1 MAEKASRRVKTLNSF
16 IKWAAQFD
24 DGQYLFRGV
33 SKNSYEIEASAYRRL
48 PEAQRNNPARLLR
61 INQDLIE
68 KARLLGHDQKN
79 GQRLSDLE
87 LLAELQH
94 FGAATCLID
103 FTRNAL
109 VALWMACQQST
120 SGATNGKVFAVRSD
134 DSARFETITPKL
146 VTAEDID
153 YFFKEDEQRGYPL
166 YQWQPKYQNNRI
178 IAQQSVFIF
187 GGAQVETEA
196 HCIILKSG
204 KEDILTSLDKVSGIT
219 EGGIYP
225 DFDGFASLHA
235 HNKPYVEPVPQG
247 YLQRGVEA
255 HQRGDVDD
263 AIGLY
268 DEVISL
274 LNPEGDVE

>member
-1 MAEKASRRVKTLNSF
+1 MAEKASRRVKTLDSF

-33 SKNSYEIEASAYRRL
+33 SKDSYKIEASAYRRL
-48 PEAQRNNPARLLR
+48 PKAQRNNPVRLLR

-109 VALWMACQQST
+109 VALWMASQQST
-120 SGATNGKVFAVRSD
+120 SGEANGKVVAVRSD

-146 VTAEDID
+146 ITEEGIA
-153 YFFKEDEQRGYPL
+153 YFFEPDRHGEYPL

-187 GGAQVETEA
+187 GGAQIETEA
-196 HCIILKSG
+196 ECVILKGG
-204 KEDILTSLDKVSGIT
+204 KGDMLTSLDKVSGIT
-219 EGGIYP
+219 EGSIYP
-225 DFDGFASLHA
+225 DFDGFARLHA
-235 HNKPYVEPVPQG
+235 QNKPDLGLDPQVH
-247 YLQRGVEA
+247 LQQGVEA
-255 HQRGDVDD
+255 HLEGRLDE
-263 AIGLY
+263 AIDHY

-274 LNPEGDVE
+274 LNPEGDLE